1 MISNFPYSQFP
12 STDDRLNQIVQRH
25 GGWITVLNPNLEL
38 TEIEDLLLDLKN
50 AGYDKCELI
59 AYKTLTSSD
68 KRSKLLLQASVL
80 HKKRHLGISSALDE
94 ASTIDLQPSL
104 LEMAITDAE
113 IVHAS
118 EFLAPHILK
127 WSN

>member
-12 STDDRLNQIVQRH
+12 STDDKVNQIVQRH
-25 GGWITVLNPNLEL
+25 GGWIRVLNPDLSL
-38 TEIEDLLLDLKN
+38 TEIDDLVLDLNN
-50 AGYDKCELI
+50 AGYDTHELI
-59 AYKTLTSSD
+59 AYKTFVSSD

-80 HKKRHLGISSALDE
+80 HRKRQLGISSVLDE
-94 ASTIDLQPSL
+94 ASTKDLQASL
-104 LEMAITDAE
+104 LEMTISDEE